1 MTPLPMGARDWAMLF
16 TLSLLWGGSFFF
28 GEIALRDF
36 GPFGV
41 AFARVSI
48 AATLLATLHLVSRH
62 RFPRD
67 FRLWRSLLIMGAINN
82 ALPFSLILWGQ
93 TQITGALASILN
105 ATTPLFTLLLAAV
118 VTSDEKLTPA
128 RLLGMLLGV
137 TGVSVM
143 LGADVLRE
151 LGAQTWAQ
159 LAVLGAA
166 LSYAC
171 AAVYARRFRGIAPL
185 TVATGQTMS
194 SSVLMLP
201 LLLLTAE
208 SWSPGDA
215 AAGSVLALLALGV
228 FSTALAYLLYF
239 RILATAGATNLMLVT
254 FLIPVSAI
262 ALGWTLIGERL
273 TPEQVT
279 GMTLIATGLLAIDG
293 RVPRYLYRRLRAG

>member
-1 MTPLPMGARDWAMLF
+1 MGARDWAMLL

-62 RFPRD
+62 RFPRN

-159 LAVLGAA
+159 VAVLGAA

-171 AAVYARRFRGIAPL
+171 AAVYGRRFRGIAPL
-185 TVATGQTMS
+185 SIATGQTMS

-208 SWSPGDA
+208 SWSPRDV

-239 RILATAGATNLMLVT
+239 RILASAGATNLMLVT

-273 TPEQVT
+273 TPEQIT

-293 RVPRYLYRRLRAG
+293 RVPRYLYRRLSAARR